1 MRCLICNENFDV
13 EILKNHNQYH
23 HSVNKNNYF
32 FKELFLPDDIRQN
45 CDMCYIHF
53 KNCRQ
58 RINHNFL
65 FYRNQQIGVRLNQ
78 SHPRNVLRGGPII
91 YYWIKFYQHKNVYGF
106 YDDSIVDSFFY
117 SVQHVFIPTGC
128 EFKIQGYFKIK
139 NYQKTEIA
147 KIENTRVWLTNVYI
161 GKYFNRFVR
170 VRLQTVQIWV
180 FGSLVQQINS
190 L

>member
-1 MRCLICNENFDV
+1 MCLGFLIAVVSFLNKIVASMFLDEMLICNENFDV

-91 YYWIKFYQHKNVYGF
+91 YY
-106 YDDSIVDSFFY
+106 
-117 SVQHVFIPTGC
+117 
-128 EFKIQGYFKIK
+128 
-139 NYQKTEIA
+139 
-147 KIENTRVWLTNVYI
+147 
-161 GKYFNRFVR
+161 
-170 VRLQTVQIWV
+170 
-180 FGSLVQQINS
+180 
-190 L
+190 